1 MVEQKENLVCLQ
13 IEQAEKPVIQ
23 MLTETG
29 MIGKIGECRTDV
41 ARSVH

>member
-23 MLTETG
+23 MLTEAG